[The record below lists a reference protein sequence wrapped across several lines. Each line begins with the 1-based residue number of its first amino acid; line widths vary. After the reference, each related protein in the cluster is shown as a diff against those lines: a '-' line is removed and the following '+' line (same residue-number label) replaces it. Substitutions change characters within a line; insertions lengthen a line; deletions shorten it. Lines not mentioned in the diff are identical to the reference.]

1 MSELNGLGQTVK
13 QAIVQKDSW
22 LLSHIPRLS
31 HADTLGLSHKILP
44 TCDWPKSLVTDYKA
58 YLHYIKYIL
67 NYNKHKGYYGSFADD
82 KNKLAITA
90 LNTYR
95 QLCNEQV
102 SKRFLL
108 QDCVIFISCFP
119 SQIANSPN
127 LDNLTT
133 CRLILTL
140 LQIIYFASVV
150 FALIAYSG
158 AAMDVTLTCH

>member
-67 NYNKHKGYYGSFADD
+67 SYNKHKGYYGSFADD

-108 QDCVIFISCFP
+108 QDVCYFY
-119 SQIANSPN
+119 
-127 LDNLTT
+127 L